1 MALPVTAMYGLA
13 VSIACGLLD
22 GRIWAQ
28 FGMLAVSSYCMVIL
42 NNAHALIRVY
52 SRMVSCSYI
61 TLFIMAGLLSLPV
74 KVSVVMQCVVMF
86 YLLLFRACRDK
97 KAMGLVFYAFLMLGI
112 ASTMFVQV
120 LFFVPL
126 AWVLLHTNIL
136 AGNVRTFFASILG
149 LVAPYWFVGGYYIY
163 IGEVG
168 LLLAHFGRLRMFGDL
183 FCMSG
188 LPPHKLVTY
197 AVLVFL
203 SLIGMVHFYRN
214 SYKDKIRTRM
224 LFEIFMAMDVGVAV
238 FLALQP
244 QHYDFL
250 VGMMV
255 VNTSPLIAHFLSL
268 TKTWITNVSFCLIV
282 MMVLLLT
289 VYNLWMPS
297 LTF

>member
-1 MALPVTAMYGLA
+1 
-13 VSIACGLLD
+13 
-22 GRIWAQ
+22 
-28 FGMLAVSSYCMVIL
+28 
-42 NNAHALIRVY
+42 
-52 SRMVSCSYI
+52 
-61 TLFIMAGLLSLPV
+61 MAGLLSLPV

-86 YLLLFRACRDK
+86 YLLLFRAYQDK